1 VSRTPLQASTTAS
14 QENRSERDPTLAAV
28 LLRPVRAT
36 NAFEATVEQLGTAI
50 RLGVF
55 AAGDRLPPERE
66 LARSMHVSRATLREA
81 IAALRQARLVTT
93 RSGRGGGTLVA
104 ERPSRAEGT
113 DGSSWQSRLRTVVA
127 ATPEHYR
134 EALVTRR
141 VIEPGTAAV
150 AANNDLTPRERGWLR
165 ETLHAVD
172 TADSQEEYRLA
183 DSRLHL
189 AVAKLSGSSR
199 LLGLVADVQRD
210 LHDMLAAIPVLAVN
224 IAHSN
229 DEHRRIV
236 DAVLAGD
243 PEQAHDVMECHCDG
257 TAGLLRGLLGVPYLT
272 PRRDG
277 NLS

>member
-1 VSRTPLQASTTAS
+1 VSTVVSPRPSPPAQARAS
-14 QENRSERDPTLAAV
+14 SSDPSLAAV

-93 RSGRGGGTLVA
+93 RSGRGGGTVVA
-104 ERPSRAEGT
+104 ERPSRAEGSH
-113 DGSSWQSRLRTVVA
+113 GSPWQSLVRTGAA

-141 VIEPGTAAV
+141 VIEPGTAAI

-165 ETLHAVD
+165 ETLQAVE
-172 TADSQEEYRLA
+172 TAGSQEEYRLA

-189 AVAKLSGSSR
+189 AVAKLSGSAR

-229 DEHRRIV
+229 DEHQRIV

-243 PEQAHDVMECHCDG
+243 AERARDVMECHCDG

>member
-1 VSRTPLQASTTAS
+1 
-14 QENRSERDPTLAAV
+14 V

-93 RSGRGGGTLVA
+93 RSGRGGGTVVA
-104 ERPSRAEGT
+104 DRPSRAEGT
-113 DGSSWQSRLRTVVA
+113 SGSSWQSLVRTVAA

-141 VIEPGTAAV
+141 VIEPGTAAI

-165 ETLHAVD
+165 ETLQAVE
-172 TADSQEEYRLA
+172 TAGSQEEYRLA

-189 AVAKLSGSSR
+189 AVAKLSGSAR

-229 DEHRRIV
+229 DEHQRIV

-243 PEQAHDVMECHCDG
+243 AKRARDVMECHCDG

>member
-1 VSRTPLQASTTAS
+1 
-14 QENRSERDPTLAAV
+14 V
-28 LLRPVRAT
+28 LLRPVRAV

-93 RSGRGGGTLVA
+93 RSGRGGGTVVA
-104 ERPSRAEGT
+104 ERPSRAEGA
-113 DGSSWQSRLRTVVA
+113 DGSSWRSLVRTVVT

-141 VIEPGTAAV
+141 VIEPGTAAI

-165 ETLHAVD
+165 ETLQAVE
-172 TADSQEEYRLA
+172 TAGSQEEYRLA

-189 AVAKLSGSSR
+189 AVAKLSGSAR

-243 PEQAHDVMECHCDG
+243 AEQARDVMECHCDG

>member
-1 VSRTPLQASTTAS
+1 
-14 QENRSERDPTLAAV
+14 V

-55 AAGDRLPPERE
+55 GTGDRLPPERE

-81 IAALRQARLVTT
+81 IAALRQAGLVTT
-93 RSGRGGGTLVA
+93 RSGRGGGTVVA
-104 ERPSRAEGT
+104 ERPGWAQRTE
-113 DGSSWQSRLRTVVA
+113 GSSWRSLVRTVVA

-141 VIEPGTAAV
+141 VIEPGTAAI
-150 AANNDLTPRERGWLR
+150 AANNDLTPPERGWLR
-165 ETLHAVD
+165 ETLHAVESAG
-172 TADSQEEYRLA
+172 TQEEYRLA

-189 AVAKLSGSSR
+189 AVAKLSGSAR

-243 PEQAHDVMECHCDG
+243 AEQARDVMECHCDG

>member
-1 VSRTPLQASTTAS
+1 VSTVVSPRPSPPAQARAS
-14 QENRSERDPTLAAV
+14 SSDPSLAAV

-93 RSGRGGGTLVA
+93 RSGRGGGTVVA
-104 ERPSRAEGT
+104 DRPSPAEGSH
-113 DGSSWQSRLRTVVA
+113 GSPWQSLVRTVAA

-141 VIEPGTAAV
+141 VIEPGTAAI

-165 ETLHAVD
+165 ETLQAVE
-172 TADSQEEYRLA
+172 TAGSHEEYRLA

-189 AVAKLSGSSR
+189 AVAKLSGSAR

-224 IAHSN
+224 IVHSN
-229 DEHRRIV
+229 DEHQRIV

-243 PEQAHDVMECHCDG
+243 AELARDVMECHCDG

>member
-1 VSRTPLQASTTAS
+1 VSPTALTPRLTPSH
-14 QENRSERDPTLAAV
+14 SERPEHDPSLVAV

-36 NAFEATVEQLGTAI
+36 NAFEATVEQLGTAV

-66 LARSMHVSRATLREA
+66 MARSMHVSRATLREA
-81 IAALRQARLVTT
+81 IAALRQAGLVTT
-93 RSGRGGGTLVA
+93 RSGRGGGTVVA
-104 ERPSRAEGT
+104 ERPSRGEGAY
-113 DGSSWQSRLRTVVA
+113 GSSWQSLVRTVVA
-127 ATPEHYR
+127 ATPEQYR

-141 VIEPGTAAV
+141 VVEPGTAAI

-165 ETLHAVD
+165 ETLQAVESAG
-172 TADSQEEYRLA
+172 TQEEYRLA

-189 AVAKLSGSSR
+189 AVAKLSGSAR

-243 PEQAHDVMECHCDG
+243 AEQARDVMECHCDG